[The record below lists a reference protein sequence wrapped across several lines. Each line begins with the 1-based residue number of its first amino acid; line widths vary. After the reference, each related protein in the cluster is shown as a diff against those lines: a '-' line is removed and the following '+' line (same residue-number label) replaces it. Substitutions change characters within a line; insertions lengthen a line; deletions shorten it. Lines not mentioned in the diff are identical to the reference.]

1 MAVALV
7 AAAGVGVAAAVAL
20 GVGDDNH
27 PTARSPRRRPAPPR
41 PRPPRPSP
49 RSRRS
54 SARSPSGTG
63 RTSSVRPG
71 TTSSSAP
78 SGRPTSRIV
87 SAKTGKPKAYKPKI
101 GKGVDDGVLGFGSL
115 WLSLAREN
123 TLVRLDPETGRPRG
137 KPIALPSSPSNVA
150 VSKDAVWAA
159 LVPGNDAPDVLV
171 KLDPKTGQILTSVD
185 YPYGIMSMTASP
197 TALWV
202 TARRR
207 ALVQRVDLKTG
218 QVTRTKR
225 VGNNRSEDIA
235 YHAGALWI
243 ATPGDDTVNKLVI
256 ASGAIIPI
264 SVGHHP
270 QQLTIGDGVVYVTN
284 FNSSDLTTID
294 IKSSRVV
301 GDPLGLPV
309 NPYSLATD
317 ESGATLYVGSPP
329 ENKLT
334 TIATG
339 RGG

>member
-1 MAVALV
+1 M
-7 AAAGVGVAAAVAL
+7 
-20 GVGDDNH
+20 
-27 PTARSPRRRPAPPR
+27 
-41 PRPPRPSP
+41 
-49 RSRRS
+49 
-54 SARSPSGTG
+54 
-63 RTSSVRPG
+63 
-71 TTSSSAP
+71 
-78 SGRPTSRIV
+78 
-87 SAKTGKPKAYKPKI
+87 
-101 GKGVDDGVLGFGSL
+101 
-115 WLSLAREN
+115 
-123 TLVRLDPETGRPRG
+123 
-137 KPIALPSSPSNVA
+137 
-150 VSKDAVWAA
+150 
-159 LVPGNDAPDVLV
+159 LV
-171 KLDPKTGQILTSVD
+171 KLDPKTGQILTSVP

-218 QVTRTKR
+218 RYAHQARR
-225 VGNNRSEDIA
+225 QQPQRGHRLP
-235 YHAGALWI
+235 AGALWI
-243 ATPGDDTVNKLVI
+243 ATPDDDTVNKLVI

-294 IKSSRVV
+294 IKTSRVV

-317 ESGATLYVGSPP
+317 ESGATLYVASVPD
-329 ENKLT
+329 NKLT